1 VRTIPICKICAKTG
15 VLCNSCQTKLEEG
28 AISQIDIDLSNY
40 LMELESSKF
49 PALKNVNFYRSIQA
63 DSVLILLV
71 GKAEIASFIG
81 PRGKL
86 IKLLQEKF
94 NRNIRIIEKVTDLKK
109 TIEDLIVP
117 AELLGMN
124 KIYLPTGEVE
134 SKARL
139 KFGDQNRLP
148 ARTNVLEDVIYQL
161 TNEKIR
167 IVFE

>member
-1 VRTIPICKICAKTG
+1 MRTMPICKICAKTG
-15 VLCNSCQTKLEEG
+15 VLCNSCETKLEEG
-28 AISQIDIDLSNY
+28 EITQEDIDIANF
-40 LMELESSKF
+40 LMELEGRFS
-49 PALKNVNFYRSIQA
+49 ALKNANFYKSIEIG
-63 DSVLILLV
+63 SVLIMLV
-71 GKAEIASFIG
+71 GKGEISSFIG

-94 NRNIRIIEKVTDLKK
+94 AKNIRIIEKVTDLKK

-139 KFGDQNRLP
+139 KLGDENRLP
-148 ARTNVLEDVIYQL
+148 ADPNVLEEVIYRL
-161 TNEKIR
+161 TNERIR
-167 IVFE
+167 IAFE

>member
-1 VRTIPICKICAKTG
+1 
-15 VLCNSCQTKLEEG
+15 
-28 AISQIDIDLSNY
+28 
-40 LMELESSKF
+40 M
-49 PALKNVNFYRSIQA
+49 
-63 DSVLILLV
+63 LIVVV

-94 NRNIRIIEKVTDLKK
+94 NSNIRIIEKVSDLKK

-124 KIYLPTGEVE
+124 KIYLPTGEIE

-139 KFGDQNRLP
+139 KLGDQNRLP
-148 ARTNVLEDVIYQL
+148 ARTSVLEDVIYQL
-161 TNEKIR
+161 TKEKIR

>member
-1 VRTIPICKICAKTG
+1 
-15 VLCNSCQTKLEEG
+15 
-28 AISQIDIDLSNY
+28 
-40 LMELESSKF
+40 MELESSKF

-63 DSVLILLV
+63 NSVLILVV
-71 GKAEIASFIG
+71 GKAEIATFIG

-94 NRNIRIIEKVTDLKK
+94 GKNIRIIEKVTDLKR
-109 TIEDLIVP
+109 TLEDLIVP

-139 KFGDQNRLP
+139 KLGDEGRLP
-148 ARTNVLEDVIYQL
+148 AKASVLEDVIYQL